1 MSYCDVRVAYSNMRN
16 LQNQTISK
24 IPSYFSLFWQQKDL
38 DFTLKVIGGDLS
50 ALPGVSDAIEVPSK
64 SHVYGIS
71 VIPLIFVMLVCRWY
85 ITK

>member
-1 MSYCDVRVAYSNMRN
+1 MRN
-16 LQNQTISK
+16 LQNQAVSK

-50 ALPGVSDAIEVPSK
+50 ALPGVSDAIEVRSK
-64 SHVYGIS
+64 SHVYGTF
-71 VIPLIFVMLVCRWY
+71 VFPLIFFTLDRRRY